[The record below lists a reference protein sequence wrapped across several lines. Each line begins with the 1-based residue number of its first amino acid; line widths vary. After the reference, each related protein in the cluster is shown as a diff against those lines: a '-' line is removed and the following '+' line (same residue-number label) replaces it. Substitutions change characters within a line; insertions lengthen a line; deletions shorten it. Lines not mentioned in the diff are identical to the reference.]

1 MRRAG
6 ALCVGTWS
14 LRGSGKVWPDED
26 IDPRLTGLRGL
37 RRLAASPLGM
47 TRLARLSVTLLS
59 MTALAPQAWAGSTYQ
74 FEDEQGVVHYT
85 NVPGDPRYSF
95 LRKDAELGVAKA
107 APGGSATQSQ
117 GLRQF
122 AYLIRA
128 SAERYGVDVRLVEA
142 MVQTESAG
150 NPTAVSPKGA
160 RGLMQ
165 LMPERAALLGVR
177 NSFDPSQNVDGGVRH
192 MRDLL
197 QRFGGD
203 VTLALAAYN
212 AGEAA
217 VRAYGGV
224 PPFPETREYVRR
236 IRAMYDAGVAT
247 TAKAVA
253 LVTPPQRVYTTVAED
268 GTITFTNLPPRV
280 TTPAAGRF

>member
-1 MRRAG
+1 
-6 ALCVGTWS
+6 LGT
-14 LRGSGKVWPDED
+14 
-26 IDPRLTGLRGL
+26 
-37 RRLAASPLGM
+37 LAQP
-47 TRLARLSVTLLS
+47 V
-59 MTALAPQAWAGSTYQ
+59 WAGSTFQ

-95 LRKDAELGVAKA
+95 VRKDPEPSVARSSAEGSGGGAVSRGVRAF
-107 APGGSATQSQ
+107 GQ
-117 GLRQF
+117 
-122 AYLIRA
+122 LIRA
-128 SAERYGVDVRLVEA
+128 AAERYGVDTRLIEA

-197 QRFGGD
+197 QGFGGD

-217 VRAYGGV
+217 VRSYGGV
-224 PPFPETREYVRR
+224 PPFTETREYVRR
-236 IRAMYDAGVAT
+236 VRALYDGGAPLSSGALALI
-247 TAKAVA
+247 TA
-253 LVTPPQRVYTTVAED
+253 PQRVYRTVGED
-268 GTITFTNLPPRV
+268 GTLTFTNVPPR
-280 TTPAAGRF
+280 AGATSPNRF

>member
-1 MRRAG
+1 
-6 ALCVGTWS
+6 
-14 LRGSGKVWPDED
+14 
-26 IDPRLTGLRGL
+26 
-37 RRLAASPLGM
+37 M
-47 TRLARLSVTLLS
+47 TRLLSLSVGLLS
-59 MTALAPQAWAGSTYQ
+59 SLVLAAPVAAESLYR
-74 FEDEQGVVHYT
+74 FEDDQGIIHYT

-95 LRKDAELGVAKA
+95 VRKDPEPQTTKAVPEGTVASRGRRA
-107 APGGSATQSQ
+107 
-117 GLRQF
+117 F
-122 AYLIRA
+122 VEVIRA
-128 SAERYGVDVRLVEA
+128 AAERYGVDPRLIEA
-142 MVQTESAG
+142 MVEAESAG

-165 LMPERAALLGVR
+165 LMPERAAELGVR
-177 NSFDPSQNVDGGVRH
+177 NSFDPHQNVDGGVRH

-217 VRAYGGV
+217 VRSYGGV
-224 PPFPETREYVRR
+224 PPFAETREYVRR

-247 TAKAVA
+247 AAKAVA

>member
-1 MRRAG
+1 
-6 ALCVGTWS
+6 
-14 LRGSGKVWPDED
+14 
-26 IDPRLTGLRGL
+26 
-37 RRLAASPLGM
+37 M

-59 MTALAPQAWAGSTYQ
+59 MAVLAPQAWAGSTYQ

-95 LRKDAELGVAKA
+95 LRKDAEPSVAKA

-117 GLRQF
+117 GLRPF
-122 AYLIRA
+122 AHLIRTA
-128 SAERYGVDVRLVEA
+128 AERYGVDVRLVEA

-197 QRFGGD
+197 QGFGGD

-217 VRAYGGV
+217 VRSYRGV
-224 PPFPETREYVRR
+224 PPFAETREYVRR
-236 IRAMYDAGVAT
+236 VRALYDGAGPGSPKPAD
-247 TAKAVA
+247 
-253 LVTPPQRVYTTVAED
+253 LVTTPQRVYRAVAED
-268 GTITFTNLPPRV
+268 GTITFTNLPPG
-280 TTPAAGRF
+280 AGTR